1 MGDSSPEPV
10 RIDAALVRRLVAAQF
25 PRWAQLPVTPVEL
38 DGWDNH
44 TFRLGDNLS
53 ARLPSAQGY
62 VAQVEKEHRW
72 LPWLA
77 PRLPLP
83 IPSPVA
89 LGAPGS
95 GYSWP
100 WSIYRWIEGDV
111 AAVAPIED
119 LSRFAA
125 DLARFLAALQRI
137 DPAGGPEP
145 GAHNFYRGGALE
157 VYDSEA
163 RAAMAA
169 LDGRIDAGAAAAVWR
184 RALASAWSGAPVWV
198 HGDVSAGN
206 LLVHDGRLSA
216 VIDFGCSAVGDP
228 ACDLV
233 IAWTFLSGEGRAVF
247 RSALALDEDTWA
259 RARGWALWKAMK
271 VLAES
276 IGIDRMKANENRRV
290 IEDVLAEHRRLDP

>member
-1 MGDSSPEPV
+1 M
-10 RIDAALVRRLVAAQF
+10 AAQF
-25 PRWAQLPVTPVEL
+25 PQWAQLPVTPVEL

-44 TFRLGDNLS
+44 TFRLGESLS
-53 ARLPSAQGY
+53 ARLPSAEGY

-83 IPSPVA
+83 IPTPVA

-95 GYSWP
+95 GYPWP
-100 WSIYRWIEGDV
+100 WSIYRWIDGDV
-111 AAVAPIED
+111 AAAAPIND

-125 DLARFLAALQRI
+125 DLAGFLAALQRI
-137 DPAGGPEP
+137 DPTGGPEP
-145 GAHNFYRGGALE
+145 GSHNFYRGGALE
-157 VYDSEA
+157 VYDGETWEA
-163 RAAMAA
+163 IAE
-169 LDGRIDAGAAAAVWR
+169 LDGRIDAGAAAEVWR
-184 RALASAWSGAPVWV
+184 TALDATWAGPPVWV

-206 LLVHDGRLSA
+206 LLVRDGALSA
-216 VIDFGCSAVGDP
+216 VIDFGTSAVGDP

-233 IAWTFLSGEGRAVF
+233 IAWTFLSGESREVF
-247 RSALALDEDTWA
+247 RTALAFDEATWA

-276 IGIDRMKANENRRV
+276 IGVDRVKADENRRV
-290 IEDVLAEHRRLDP
+290 IDDVLAEHRGQRP